1 MNQVRHRVMKLLFV
15 HQGFPG
21 QYIHILRA
29 LANQQGHQIVA
40 LGMADQSA
48 SYPMAFNISNT
59 EHQEAINWFASLG
72 ARHRNQSDSCK
83 HARMLQS

>member
-1 MNQVRHRVMKLLFV
+1 MKLLFV

-40 LGMADQSA
+40 LGVVDQSA
-48 SYPMAFNISNT
+48 ELPNGIQYFKYGTSRGTA
-59 EHQEAINWFASLG
+59 WFASLG
-72 ARHRNQSDSCK
+72 RTSNQSDLQ
-83 HARMLQS
+83 HADAATAEKQGFPDLI